1 MDTSRRSTQSRGL
14 FIAFLACFFLNGCG
28 GNDPRNEALAAGTF
42 DTVAVET
49 GDNSAGSDTAGSNA
63 EPSELGACNGL
74 PDKAAIE
81 KVMGV
86 SVSDPV
92 ELPVGCELR
101 GTANTSDVVTFTR
114 QTVREKDALLK
125 YRADTG
131 GDPPT
136 PLGDPALPNA
146 VVAVSYSVL
155 YDKGDTNYM
164 TQVVV
169 GDGSAGSGLPRAT
182 ELMKLWVGP

>member
-1 MDTSRRSTQSRGL
+1 V
-14 FIAFLACFFLNGCG
+14 AFLACLSLSGCG
-28 GNDPRNEALAAGTF
+28 GNDPRNEGLTAGTF
-42 DTVAVET
+42 ETVALET
-49 GDNSAGSDTAGSNA
+49 PPNSDGSATAASDAG
-63 EPSELGACNGL
+63 PLGLGPCKDL

-81 KVMGV
+81 KIMGV
-86 SVSDPV
+86 SLSDPV

-114 QTVREKDALLK
+114 QTVQEKNALLK

-136 PLGDPALPNA
+136 DLGDPALPNA

-169 GDGSAGSGLPRAT
+169 GNGPAGSGLPMAT
-182 ELMKLWVGP
+182 ELMKLWAGQ